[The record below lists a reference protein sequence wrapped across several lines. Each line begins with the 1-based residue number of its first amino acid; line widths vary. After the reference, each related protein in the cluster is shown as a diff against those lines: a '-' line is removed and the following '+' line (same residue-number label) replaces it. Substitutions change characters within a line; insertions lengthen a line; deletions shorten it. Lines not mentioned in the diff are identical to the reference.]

1 MAGLDPAIHDDG
13 RRWKLYVRLRW
24 PKCLMDR
31 RTNVQ
36 PEDIAMTPVYVA
48 AVGEN
53 SRVPQD

>member
-36 PEDIAMTPVYVA
+36 PEDICDDAGVC
-48 AVGEN
+48 G
-53 SRVPQD
+53 SGW